1 MFRIERT
8 GRSMPLRTSPAL
20 AVLFLIAAL
29 CVTAA
34 GCTYNLTPDDERR
47 FEEYRRQNRPSA

>member
-1 MFRIERT
+1 
-8 GRSMPLRTSPAL
+8 MPLRTSPAL